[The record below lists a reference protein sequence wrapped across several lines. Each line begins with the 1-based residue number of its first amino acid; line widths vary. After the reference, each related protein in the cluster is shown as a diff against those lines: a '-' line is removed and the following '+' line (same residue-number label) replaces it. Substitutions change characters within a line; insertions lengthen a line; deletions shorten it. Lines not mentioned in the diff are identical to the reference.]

1 MTDLDVEPLVQ
12 VTTNENT
19 LSNEELRSQLYLN
32 VPEIIHEFSPQEY
45 PARAYQVNPNTTER
59 IKVVLDNILEN
70 SELKNNF
77 CVKLKVSD
85 GKIEKILSPDTEER
99 KFVVVTSDGLTC
111 GTLS

>member
-1 MTDLDVEPLVQ
+1 MTDLDVEPSVQ

-70 SELKNNF
+70 SKLKNNF
-77 CVKLKVSD
+77 LCVNSVKVRD
-85 GKIEKILSPDTEER
+85 GKIEK
-99 KFVVVTSDGLTC
+99 F
-111 GTLS
+111 